1 MFDKANNLSV
11 RNFMKSLGKF
21 IIFLGQLF
29 VRRESFKTYV
39 TRIVD
44 ESIKVGYNSVFIVV
58 IVSAFMGAVTTVQTA
73 YNLISPLIADPVI
86 ALVVRDMTLIELA
99 PTITAIVYAGKVG
112 SNIAGEL
119 GTMKITEQ
127 VDALEVM
134 GINATSYLVLPKI
147 IASILM
153 FPVLVI
159 MAGFVSIYGGYLT
172 AQLTGVISGTD
183 YILGI
188 QMDFIPFQ
196 VTFAL
201 IKAVVFGFLVAAISS
216 YKGYF
221 TSGGALEVGQS
232 STNAVTSSC
241 IAILA
246 GDYLLAYLLAP
257 LLTP

>member
-1 MFDKANNLSV
+1 MAKLTILANEI
-11 RNFMKSLGKF
+11 FMKSLGKF
-21 IIFLGQLF
+21 IIFIGQIF
-29 VRRESFKTYV
+29 VRRESFGTYV

-73 YNLISPLIADPVI
+73 YNLISPLIADPII
-86 ALVVRDMTLIELA
+86 ALVVRDMTLLELA

-147 IASILM
+147 VASILM
-153 FPVLVI
+153 FPVLVV
-159 MAGFVSIYGGYLT
+159 MAAFVSVYGGYLT
-172 AQLTGVISGTD
+172 ALITGVISGND

-196 VTFAL
+196 VTFA
-201 IKAVVFGFLVAAISS
+201 IVKAVVFGFLVAAISS
-216 YKGYF
+216 YKGYY
-221 TSGGALEVGQS
+221 TTGGALEVGQS

-241 IAILA
+241 IAILV

-257 LLTP
+257 LLQL

>member
-1 MFDKANNLSV
+1 
-11 RNFMKSLGKF
+11 MKSLGKF
-21 IIFLGQLF
+21 VIFIGQLF
-29 VRRESFKTYV
+29 VRREAFKTYV
-39 TRIVD
+39 VRVVD
-44 ESIKVGYNSVFIVV
+44 ESIKVGYNSVFIVA

-73 YNLISPLIADPVI
+73 YNLISPLIADPII
-86 ALVVRDMTLIELA
+86 ALVVRDMTLLELA

-147 IASILM
+147 IASVIM
-153 FPVLVI
+153 FPILVI
-159 MAGFVSIYGGYLT
+159 MAAFISIYGGYLT
-172 AQLTGVISGTD
+172 ALITGVISGTD

-188 QMDFIPFQ
+188 QMDFVPFQ
-196 VTFAL
+196 IIFAI
-201 IKAVVFGFLVAAISS
+201 IKALVFGFLVAAISS
-216 YKGYF
+216 YKGFF
-221 TSGGALEVGQS
+221 TTGGALEVGQS
-232 STNAVTSSC
+232 STKAVTSSC

-257 LLTP
+257 LLTL

>member
-21 IIFLGQLF
+21 IIFIGQLF
-29 VRRESFKTYV
+29 VRRESFKTYAV
-39 TRIVD
+39 RTVD

-73 YNLISPLIADPVI
+73 YNLISPLIADPII
-86 ALVVRDMTLIELA
+86 ALVVRDMTLLELA

-147 IASILM
+147 IGSVLM
-153 FPVLVI
+153 FPILVI
-159 MAGFVSIYGGYLT
+159 LAGFVSIYGGYLT
-172 AQLTGVISGTD
+172 ALVTGVISGTD

-188 QMDFIPFQ
+188 QMTFIPFA

-221 TSGGALEVGQS
+221 TTGGALEVGQS

-246 GDYLLAYLLAP
+246 ADYLLAYLLAP

>member
-1 MFDKANNLSV
+1 
-11 RNFMKSLGKF
+11 MKSLGKF
-21 IIFLGQLF
+21 IIFIGQLF
-29 VRRESFKTYV
+29 VRRETFSTYFKLV
-39 TRIVD
+39 ID
-44 ESIKVGYNSVFIVV
+44 ESIVVGYNSVFIVV
-58 IVSAFMGAVTTVQTA
+58 IVSIFLGAVTTVQTA
-73 YNLISPLIADPVI
+73 YNLFSPLIADPIV

-147 IASILM
+147 VASILM
-153 FPVLVI
+153 FPLLVI
-159 MAGFVSIYGGYLT
+159 LAGFIAIYGGYLT
-172 AQLTGVISGTD
+172 AILTGVISDSD

-188 QMDFIPFQ
+188 QMDFNPFQ

-201 IKAVVFGFLVAAISS
+201 IKAVIFGFLVAAISS

-221 TSGGALEVGQS
+221 TSGGALEVGHS
-232 STNAVTSSC
+232 STKAVTSSC
-241 IAILA
+241 IAILV

-257 LLTP
+257 FLTP